1 VDSNRFQKCEY
12 RAIAPARGD
21 KMARVNKRIP
31 GGLSASTFLRRHWQ
45 KQPLLVRG
53 AMPGFDGILDFA
65 AMTEL
70 ACRDDCES
78 RLVLRKAGRWTVE
91 HGPFERKRFSR
102 LPARNWTLL
111 LQGLDQMLPAA
122 RQLLVQ
128 FDFIPYS
135 RLDDL
140 MVSYA
145 PAGGGVGAHF
155 DSYDVFLLQGPGQ
168 RHWQVG
174 RQRDLSLVENAPLKI
189 LKRFSPDGQCLLSAG
204 DMLYL
209 PPAFAHDGVA
219 VGACYT
225 YSIGFRAPSHR
236 ELMSQF
242 LMFLEERLTAVGRY
256 SDPDLSVQAHPAKI
270 SAAMMAKVE
279 RVLGEISWTGHDI
292 AEFLGS
298 YLTEPKPH
306 VLFAP
311 PHKPLS
317 ATAFSRAA
325 RRNGVELAP
334 ASLMLYGSAML
345 FINGEACKT
354 GKVSPPLLRRL
365 ADTRRLPGR
374 QIPLQRLETDLLYRW
389 YRAGYIKLSKSGA
402 TG

>member
-1 VDSNRFQKCEY
+1 
-12 RAIAPARGD
+12 
-21 KMARVNKRIP
+21 MADVKKRLL
-31 GGLSASTFLRRHWQ
+31 GGLSASTFLRRYWQ

-53 AMPGFDGILDFA
+53 AIPGFDGVLDFGD
-65 AMTEL
+65 MIEL

-78 RLVLRKAGRWTVE
+78 RLVVRHADRWTIE
-91 HGPFERKRFSR
+91 HGPFIRNRLSR

-111 LQGLDQMLPAA
+111 LQGLDQVLPAA
-122 RQLLVQ
+122 RQLLSH

-140 MVSYA
+140 MVSFA

-168 RHWQVG
+168 RCWQVG
-174 RQRDLSLVENAPLKI
+174 RQRDLALVENAPLKI

-242 LMFLEERLTAVGRY
+242 LIFLEERLAGGGRY
-256 SDPDLSVQAHPAKI
+256 ADPDLSVQTQPAKI
-270 SAAMMAKVE
+270 GAAMIGKVE
-279 RVLGEISWTGHDI
+279 RVLGEINWSRGDVV
-292 AEFLGS
+292 EFLGC
-298 YLTEPKPH
+298 YLTEPKQH
-306 VLFAP
+306 ILFAP
-311 PHKPLS
+311 PPKPLS
-317 ATAFSRAA
+317 AVAFSRAA
-325 RRNGVELAP
+325 RGRGVELALT
-334 ASLMLYGSAML
+334 SLMLYSNAML
-345 FINGEACKT
+345 FINGEPYQKISKAMQ
-354 GKVSPPLLRRL
+354 PPLQRL
-365 ADTRRLPGR
+365 ADERRLRGR
-374 QIPLQRLETDLLYRW
+374 QIPLRDPVTDMLYLW
-389 YRAGYIKLSKSGA
+389 YRAGYIYLSK
-402 TG
+402 TGPAG